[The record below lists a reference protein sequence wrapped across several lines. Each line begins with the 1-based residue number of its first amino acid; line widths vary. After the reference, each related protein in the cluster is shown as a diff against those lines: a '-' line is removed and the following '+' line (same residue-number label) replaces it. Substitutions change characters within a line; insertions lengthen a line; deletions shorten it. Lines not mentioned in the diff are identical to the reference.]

1 MFAVVPTRQM
11 RLAPAAPDDVSS
23 ALAALR
29 AEVGLP
35 AMFPQDVLEEARAAA
50 DQDLSVDRNDRRD
63 IEFVTIDPPG
73 SKDLDQAVQVE
84 QSGEGYVV
92 HYAIADLGAFVTP
105 GGA

>member
-11 RLAPAAPDDVSS
+11 RLAPAATDDVSS

-50 DQDLSVDRNDRRD
+50 DARRSHG
-63 IEFVTIDPPG
+63 V
-73 SKDLDQAVQVE
+73 
-84 QSGEGYVV
+84 YR
-92 HYAIADLGAFVTP
+92 
-105 GGA
+105 